1 MSENAQAHARPPAR
15 QRLYCTVNRSP
26 SNFRSPHT
34 PAGPA
39 LASHF
44 LRAREVGRERGPRVP
59 LRAAMPGDAAGEQSG
74 NGQAPP
80 QQGPGATVC
89 RGALR
94 RLPMWQ
100 FYRAAGRAP
109 PGGPLT
115 GELPGTTFE
124 TDTGVIFPGRH
135 RYPVC
140 ARTPLSELTLASYFK
155 LT

>member
-1 MSENAQAHARPPAR
+1 MSENTQAHARPPGTAKTL
-15 QRLYCTVNRSP
+15 LYGQPLTAKLPV
-26 SNFRSPHT
+26 PHT

-109 PGGPLT
+109 PGGPPLT
-115 GELPGTTFE
+115 GELPGTFE
-124 TDTGVIFPGRH
+124 TDTGVIYSRPA
-135 RYPVC
+135 PVPRLR
-140 ARTPLSELTLASYFK
+140 APTAIGTDTDVIFQN
-155 LT
+155 